1 MGSGRIERNERSKR
15 LAIVPSLVISD
26 HSAVSI
32 YFLFFPFFT
41 FRLSWRHQRFRFY
54 SRQNERRKGEDWRSL
69 LREIYLR
76 FHAIGLEINCDL
88 IKEFGQYL
96 EGKKKRTGAPATE

>member
-32 YFLFFPFFT
+32 YFLFF
-41 FRLSWRHQRFRFY
+41 SVFY
-54 SRQNERRKGEDWRSL
+54 FSFKLAAPMIFILDETKEEREKIGEVCSVIG
-69 LREIYLR
+69 IYLTR
-76 FHAIGLEINCDL
+76 SDWKLIAI
-88 IKEFGQYL
+88 
-96 EGKKKRTGAPATE
+96 

>member
-32 YFLFFPFFT
+32 YFLFFFSVFYFSFKLAAPTIPFLFST
-41 FRLSWRHQRFRFY
+41 KR
-54 SRQNERRKGEDWRSL
+54 
-69 LREIYLR
+69 
-76 FHAIGLEINCDL
+76 
-88 IKEFGQYL
+88 
-96 EGKKKRTGAPATE
+96 KKKGRRLEKFAP